1 MSKADLYI
9 TPPYFLGRSLCTMCS
24 TRTRVYTAMLG
35 TSQHALRGTMALSL
49 RRYHPIFFPLFNQK
63 ALLSSLYPYTTAD
76 IVSLNQ
82 DFHLSSR
89 TQNSVAASVSFSGK
103 TNEFIVSFMP
113 LQYKCNA
120 IHYSSWHISFP
131 AVKLGWIWWLGLI
144 CNGRN
149 NLL

>member
-1 MSKADLYI
+1 
-9 TPPYFLGRSLCTMCS
+9 
-24 TRTRVYTAMLG
+24 MLG

-89 TQNSVAASVSFSGK
+89 TQNSVAASASFSGT

-120 IHYSSWHISFP
+120 IHYSSMAYFFSSSQIRLDLVSDLIDAFIFISFIHCIRR
-131 AVKLGWIWWLGLI
+131 KKK
-144 CNGRN
+144 N
-149 NLL
+149 NFVQLLLRQ

>member
-1 MSKADLYI
+1 
-9 TPPYFLGRSLCTMCS
+9 
-24 TRTRVYTAMLG
+24 MLG

-89 TQNSVAASVSFSGK
+89 TQNSVAASASFSGT

-113 LQYKCNA
+113 LHCKYNA
-120 IHYSSWHISFP
+120 IHYSSMAYFFSSSQITEIRLDLVSDLIDVFIFISFIHCIRR
-131 AVKLGWIWWLGLI
+131 KK
-144 CNGRN
+144 N
-149 NLL
+149 NFVQLLLRQ